1 MERNQVYVNTLVPIE
16 NDIALRM
23 IGGQLRMNRSEL
35 VRLAIKEFIERNED
49 VVKVTTLP
57 GPKGATPVPVVEVP
71 SDSELVR
78 IPESQG

>member
-1 MERNQVYVNTLVPIE
+1 MPKDNVFVNTLVPLE
-16 NDIALRM
+16 DDIALRF
-23 IGGQLRMNRSEL
+23 IGAQMRMNRSEL

-71 SDSELVR
+71 GDSELVR